1 MTTLKQ
7 EGSQFIHRQE
17 VSAHSVSPSV
27 SIRRTCWF
35 KNETSWDLHT
45 VWSFSSLYFGKMQG
59 LSQDFSEILWSWI
72 IFFFP
77 KQKMV
82 LCFWSVSLIVP
93 NHLCHLLL
101 LYEYKVQRMYI
112 ITVFIWKAR
121 YVTSQFDPV
130 NINGD
135 ICTSTLFTPQWQF
148 PPSMWMLQKNCSEMA
163 RGHDKELKTST
174 WSPNSRSQSDRAF
187 VRCLGQVRSGEDV
200 MDVLLLKYPP
210 FKLIFCWPDEGANLI
225 SCISNIC
232 KSEYQPTKRQHT
244 LILCEC
250 RM

>member
-45 VWSFSSLYFGKMQG
+45 VWSFSSLYFDKMQG
-59 LSQDFSEILWSWI
+59 LSQDFSEILWSWV

-82 LCFWSVSLIVP
+82 LCFWSVSLIMP

-148 PPSMWMLQKNCSEMA
+148 PPSMWMLQKKLLRNGPRTWQRAQDVNLVSKFQIPIRSSIREMSRTSQIWRGRNGCSFA
-163 RGHDKELKTST
+163 K
-174 WSPNSRSQSDRAF
+174 
-187 VRCLGQVRSGEDV
+187 
-200 MDVLLLKYPP
+200 
-210 FKLIFCWPDEGANLI
+210 I
-225 SCISNIC
+225 SSI
-232 KSEYQPTKRQHT
+232 
-244 LILCEC
+244 
-250 RM
+250 